1 MKFPAKL
8 KSRKFWITVVSNI
21 LAGYLASQ
29 GHVEA
34 ATIVAGVATGSYNV
48 GQGMEDAAKAKASG
62 AVAEVIEGMMHG
74 D

>member
-8 KSRKFWITVVSNI
+8 KSRKFWITVASNL
-21 LAGYLASQ
+21 LAGYLASR

-34 ATIVAGVATGSYNV
+34 ATIIAGAATGSYNV

-62 AVAEVIEGMMHG
+62 AVRDAIEGVFG